1 MNQSILLIFDFLRY
15 SLKKLLKIFS
25 FGCLSVIILI
35 IFVILF
41 MYLILTGKYELSSII
56 IKLFL

>member
-1 MNQSILLIFDFLRY
+1 MKQYFLLIFDFFKY
-15 SLKKLLKIFS
+15 SLKELFKIFS

-35 IFVILF
+35 IIVILF
-41 MYLILTGKYELSSII
+41 LYLIFTEKYDPSSII